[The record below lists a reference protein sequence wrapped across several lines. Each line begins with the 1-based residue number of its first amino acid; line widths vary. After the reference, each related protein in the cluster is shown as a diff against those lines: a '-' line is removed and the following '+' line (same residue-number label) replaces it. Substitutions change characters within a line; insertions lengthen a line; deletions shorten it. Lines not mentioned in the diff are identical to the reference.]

1 MKLNKRVASVL
12 ATSIVFTGQLSCLY
26 ARTYSPANYTV
37 LALASAEVNSTT
49 PGAIEVVDKVAPQ
62 FNGAWT
68 EEKDGKT
75 YLMISLYDPSGVSY
89 VKVGSK
95 YATLVSGDA
104 ISGTYKCEMTSSG
117 TYTISFQDKLGNYG
131 STSYKVTVKDK
142 TSPTLEVWQTTKN
155 SKYYLVIRAS
165 DDGKITKVTVN
176 GTRISFNENGDTREY
191 EVTKAGEYTVVVTDD
206 AGNETTKKY
215 KVSINANKPT
225 LKVTKEY
232 KDKKWYLIIN
242 GEPTNSNRLSTL
254 TVNNTNVT
262 IASKGGEVTY
272 EVSKS
277 GTYKVV
283 LKDDLNMEST
293 ESIYVDVN
301 EIIDKEKPTLVLSQS
316 KTASGV
322 VIIIT
327 AKDNDQ
333 IAELTVNGKVVSIAA
348 GGGTVNYPV
357 TQTGNYL
364 VVVKDRAGNKEE
376 KSIYIAIDN
385 KVKQVVKFKLNNR
398 NWTKDGI
405 IQSPMDTPPAVI
417 GQRTYLPLRQ
427 TAYALGINENQIT
440 WDSKNK
446 VAIIIDG
453 SDVIKVKLNSNHMTI
468 GSETIVMDGT
478 AVSQN
483 NRILLPVSQIAKAFK
498 SKGVTVDWD
507 NNKKEATI
515 TRTN

>member
-26 ARTYSPANYTV
+26 AKTYSPANYTV
-37 LALASAEVNSTT
+37 LALASTEGNSTT

-62 FNGAWT
+62 FNSAWT

-75 YLMISLYDPSGVSY
+75 YLMISLNDPSGVNY
-89 VKVGSK
+89 VQVGGK

-104 ISGTYKCEMTSSG
+104 VSGTYKCEMTSSG
-117 TYTISFQDKLGNYG
+117 TYTISFQDKLGNFG

-142 TSPTLEVWQTTKN
+142 TSPTVDVWQTTKN

-165 DDGKITKVTVN
+165 DNGKITKVTVD
-176 GTRISFNENGDTREY
+176 GTRITFNESGDTREY

-232 KDKKWYLIIN
+232 KDKKWYLIIK
-242 GEPTNSNRLSTL
+242 GEPTNSNKLSTL
-254 TVNNTNVT
+254 TVNSTKVT
-262 IASKGGEVTY
+262 IASRGEEVTY

-283 LKDDLNMEST
+283 LQDDLNMEST

-316 KTASGV
+316 KTANGA

-327 AKDNDQ
+327 AKDNNQ
-333 IAELTVNGKVVSIAA
+333 ITELTVNGKAVSIAT

-357 TQTGNYL
+357 TQAGNYL
-364 VVVKDRAGNKEE
+364 VSVKDRAGNKEE
-376 KSIYIAIDN
+376 KSIYIAIEN
-385 KVKQVVKFKLNNR
+385 KVQQVVKFKLNDR
-398 NWTKDGI
+398 NWTKNGAL
-405 IQSPMDTPPAVI
+405 QSPMDTPPAVI

-446 VAIIIDG
+446 EATIIDG
-453 SDVIKVKLNSNHMTI
+453 SDVIKVKLNSNIMTV
-468 GSETIVMDGT
+468 GSQTIVMDGT

-483 NRILLPVSQIAKAFK
+483 NRILLPISQIAKAFK

>member
-49 PGAIEVVDKVAPQ
+49 SGAIGMEDKAAPK
-62 FNGAWT
+62 FKGAWT

-75 YLMISLYDPSGVSY
+75 YLMISLNDPSGVDY
-89 VKVGSK
+89 VQVGSN

-104 ISGTYKCEMTSSG
+104 VSGTYKCEVSSNG
-117 TYTISFQDKLGNYG
+117 TYTISFKDKLGNFG
-131 STSYKVTVKDK
+131 STSYKVVVKDI
-142 TSPTLEVWQTTKN
+142 TSPTVEVWQMTKN
-155 SKYYLVIRAS
+155 GKYYLVIRAS
-165 DDGKITKVTVN
+165 DNDEIVKVTVD
-176 GTRISFNENGDTREY
+176 GTRITFDEDGDTREY
-191 EVTKAGEYTVVVTDD
+191 EVTKAGEYTVVVTDK

-215 KVSINANKPT
+215 KISMNANKPT

-232 KDKKWYLIIN
+232 KDKKWYLIIK
-242 GEPTNSNRLSTL
+242 GEPTNSNKLSTL
-254 TVNNTNVT
+254 TVNSTKVT
-262 IASKGGEVTY
+262 IAAKGGEVTY
-272 EVSKS
+272 EVNKS
-277 GTYKVV
+277 GTYKVI
-283 LKDDLNMEST
+283 LKDDLDMESV

-316 KTASGV
+316 KTANGA

-327 AKDNDQ
+327 TKDNDQ
-333 IAELTVNGKVVSIAA
+333 ITELTVNGKGVSIAA

-364 VVVKDRAGNKEE
+364 VSVKDKAGNKEE
-376 KSIYIAIDN
+376 KSIYIAIEN
-385 KVKQVVKFKLNNR
+385 KVQQVVKFKLNDR
-398 NWTKDGI
+398 NWTKDGAL
-405 IQSPMDTPPAVI
+405 QSPMDTPPAVI

-446 VAIIIDG
+446 EATIIDG
-453 SDVIKVKLNSNHMTI
+453 SDVIKVKLNSKIMTV
-468 GSETIVMDGT
+468 GSQTIVMDGT

-483 NRILLPVSQIAKAFK
+483 NHILLPISQIAKAFK

>member
-1 MKLNKRVASVL
+1 MKLNKRIASIL

-26 ARTYSPANYTV
+26 AQTYSAANHAL
-37 LALASAEVNSTT
+37 LALASVEGNSTT
-49 PGAIEVVDKVAPQ
+49 PGAIEVVDKIAPQ
-62 FNGAWT
+62 FNSAWT

-75 YLMISLYDPSGVSY
+75 YLMISLNDPSGVNY
-89 VKVGSK
+89 VQVDGK
-95 YATLVSGDA
+95 YATLISGDA
-104 ISGTYKCEMTSSG
+104 VSGTYRCEMTSSG
-117 TYTISFQDKLGNYG
+117 TYTISFQDKLGNGG

-142 TSPTLEVWQTTKN
+142 TSPTVDVWQTTKN

-165 DDGKITKVTVN
+165 DNGKITKVTVD
-176 GTRISFNENGDTREY
+176 GTRITFDESGDTREY

-206 AGNETTKKY
+206 TGNETTKKY

-232 KDKKWYLIIN
+232 KDKKWYLIIK
-242 GEPTNSNRLSTL
+242 GEPTNSNKLTKL
-254 TVNNTNVT
+254 TVNSTNVT
-262 IASKGGEVTY
+262 IASRGEEITY

-277 GTYKVV
+277 GTYKVI
-283 LKDDLNMEST
+283 LKDDLDMESI

-301 EIIDKEKPTLVLSQS
+301 EIIDKEKPTLVLSQN
-316 KTASGV
+316 KTANGTAIV
-322 VIIIT
+322 IT

-333 IAELTVNGKVVSIAA
+333 ITELTVNGRAVSIATA
-348 GGGTVNYPV
+348 GGTINYLV
-357 TQTGNYL
+357 TQAGNYL
-364 VVVKDRAGNKEE
+364 VTVKDRAGNKEE
-376 KSIYIAIDN
+376 KSIYISIEN
-385 KVKQVVKFKLNNR
+385 KVQQVVKFKLNDK
-398 NWTKDGI
+398 NWTKNDAV
-405 IQSPMDTPPAVI
+405 QSPMDTPPTVI
-417 GQRTYLPLRQ
+417 KQRTYLPLRQ

-446 VAIIIDG
+446 EATIIDG
-453 SDVIKVKLNSNHMTI
+453 SDVIKVKLNSNIMTV
-468 GSETIVMDGT
+468 GSQTIVMDGT

-483 NRILLPVSQIAKAFK
+483 NRILLPISQIAKAFK

>member
-165 DDGKITKVTVN
+165 DNGKITKVTVD
-176 GTRISFNENGDTREY
+176 GTRITFDESGDSREY
-191 EVTKAGEYTVVVTDD
+191 EVTKAGEYTVVVTDN